1 MDNHD
6 KQYDRRKVMKV
17 LVIGGV
23 ATAVALPGKWTKP
36 LINAVIVPAHAAAS
50 APPTTVPPTST
61 TATTPPPTTTT
72 ATTPPPTTSAP

>member
-1 MDNHD
+1 MWTRWILIFNTNFVARNGVMDNHD

-50 APPTTVPPTST
+50 APPTTVPPI
-61 TATTPPPTTTT
+61 
-72 ATTPPPTTSAP
+72 